1 MAGTPEAE
9 VKGQEE
15 GGHKSKQGP
24 QDKVTT
30 MSIHITVEPLNK
42 GHYGSNDFV
51 LSRGS
56 NNTLKY

>member
-15 GGHKSKQGP
+15 GGHKSEQGP

-30 MSIHITVEPLNK
+30 VSIHITVEPPNK
-42 GHYGSNDFV
+42 GHCGSNDFV
-51 LSRGS
+51 PCREVVPIS
-56 NNTLKY
+56 